1 MRRIGRLLDALD
13 QVGPVEAVRRQA
25 GLGVAGVLRRLR
37 ELDHVLGV
45 GLGVVVGHEDGGVPD
60 VVDRAVVEDVA
71 RRVAHVGAR
80 VDDGRVAS
88 RYADEPPRPV
98 VPLREDQ
105 RRVLRLRR
113 PRAGGIELLEES
125 VQQWVGE

>member
-1 MRRIGRLLDALD
+1 MRRKGASLLDALD

-60 VVDRAVVEDVA
+60 VVDRAVVQDVA
-71 RRVAHVGAR
+71 
-80 VDDGRVAS
+80 GRVADCLLYTS
-88 RYADEPPRPV
+88 PSPR
-98 VPLREDQ
+98 D
-105 RRVLRLRR
+105 
-113 PRAGGIELLEES
+113 S
-125 VQQWVGE
+125 

>member
-45 GLGVVVGHEDGGVPD
+45 RLGVVVRDEDGGVLPAGWGLAL
-60 VVDRAVVEDVA
+60 AVA
-71 RRVAHVGAR
+71 C
-80 VDDGRVAS
+80 
-88 RYADEPPRPV
+88 
-98 VPLREDQ
+98 
-105 RRVLRLRR
+105 
-113 PRAGGIELLEES
+113 LLL
-125 VQQWVGE
+125 